1 MVSTLAPVSVVRKK
15 EEQDVHEQNHN
26 KLNTID
32 RNNLMRIPY
41 YVCVCTNYNH
51 SLRALLLGRYIYN
64 FFKNEDDNEDES

>member
-15 EEQDVHEQNHN
+15 EEQDVHEQNHT
-26 KLNTID
+26 KFNTID

-51 SLRALLLGRYIYN
+51 S
-64 FFKNEDDNEDES
+64 